1 MSKRQAFTLIEL
13 LVVITIIALLIGI
26 LLPSLGRARTA
37 ARRTACASN
46 LRQVGVLMHTYLS
59 RNRDRLPHA
68 SAMPSVSSLP
78 LETEEPIAISDVFA
92 KELRGD
98 ISVFECPGDNGNEA
112 RLPPND
118 GLSYF
123 QSERSSYEFRTQL
136 SGRNT
141 KEVAARM
148 NRRSN
153 RAVAENMIW
162 ILRDYGN
169 FHGKAGKPGARRY
182 LYVDGHVADFEN

>member
-1 MSKRQAFTLIEL
+1 MKRRPAFTLIEL
-13 LVVITIIALLIGI
+13 LVVIAIMALLIGI
-26 LLPSLGRARTA
+26 MLPSIGRARATA
-37 ARRTACASN
+37 KRAACASN
-46 LRQVGVLMHTYLS
+46 LRQIGVLMQTYLTH
-59 RNRDRLPHA
+59 NRDRLPYA
-68 SAMPSVSSLP
+68 SQMPSVSSLP
-78 LETEEPIAISDVFA
+78 LQTEEPIAISDVLA

-118 GLSYF
+118 GRSYF

-136 SGRNT
+136 GGRNT

-162 ILRDYGN
+162 ILRDYDN
-169 FHGKAGKPGARRY
+169 FHGQAGEPGARRY